1 MSKSTLNTRH
11 KFVNIY
17 KNSVSITSSVIDMA
31 KEEKQK
37 GSSSVSQRRRRGQP
51 HNGSSIKDEHLYD
64 ESEQDEQIQTLEK
77 DIGGMATRSRRTVL
91 AIGIPL
97 TCIYLASA
105 GIQIIRPWSLLHH
118 RIFKE
123 SMDAMYGESSTKS
136 IMSLVMGDIGSALTI
151 AASTISVNQFIH
163 PYESAFLP
171 RLSWKNAVNLSMAL
185 MLLQLIYW
193 SLATY
198 ALIQRPWVSVRDL
211 WRVVWKPIIP
221 LFWFITAT
229 YMIDSISKLQ
239 IDIATLKRL
248 KYRYKKL

>member
-1 MSKSTLNTRH
+1 
-11 KFVNIY
+11 
-17 KNSVSITSSVIDMA
+17 MA

-37 GSSSVSQRRRRGQP
+37 GSSSVSQRQRRRRGQP
-51 HNGSSIKDEHLYD
+51 QEPSNNDEHLYD

-77 DIGGMATRSRRTVL
+77 DIGRMATRSRHVVL
-91 AIGIPL
+91 AVGIPL

-105 GIQIIRPWSLLHH
+105 GIQMIRPWSLLHH

-123 SMDAMYGESSTKS
+123 SMDAMYGEASTRS
-136 IMSLVMGDIGSALTI
+136 LMSLVMGDIGSALTI

-171 RLSWKNAVNLSMAL
+171 RLSWKNSVNLSMAL